1 MSPSSSSPQVEVFF
15 DGDCPLCTKEID
27 FVRRLDTKSRVR
39 FTDIAAPGFDAA
51 SIGRTQDD
59 LMARI
64 QGRAADGS
72 FIEGVEVFRQMYAA
86 VGLSP
91 IVALTRLPGITQLL
105 DVGYRWFAKNRLRL
119 TGRCEDGTCA
129 PRARA

>member
-1 MSPSSSSPQVEVFF
+1 MSTSSSSPQVEVFF

-91 IVALTRLPGITQLL
+91 LVALTRLPGITQLL

>member
-1 MSPSSSSPQVEVFF
+1 MSATTSDPQLEVFF
-15 DGDCPLCTKEID
+15 DGDCPLFTKEIT
-27 FVRRLDTKSRVR
+27 FVRRLDRKQRVL

-51 SIGRTQDD
+51 SIGRTQED

-64 QGRAADGS
+64 QARTADGS
-72 FIEGVEVFRQMYAA
+72 FIDGVEVFRRMYAA

-91 IVALTRLPGITQLL
+91 LVALTRLPGITQLL

-119 TGRCEDGTCA
+119 TGRCDQGACT